1 MNDNDG
7 LQRLVKRIQD
17 QSPELKQEYAN
28 SLLDA
33 CDILIE
39 ETSQAI
45 VKHDVFGPEG
55 VALDASHSVR
65 IVRLLEAK
73 RALKKWRVPAE
84 TAEQTKSRQ
93 AAQAMAPSSEIVRP
107 V

>member
-1 MNDNDG
+1 MNNEG

-17 QSPELKQEYAN
+17 QSQEFKQDYAN
-28 SLLDA
+28 SLMDA
-33 CDILIE
+33 CDSLLE
-39 ETSQAI
+39 LTAQAI

-55 VALDASHSVR
+55 MALDASHSVR

-73 RALKKWRVPAE
+73 RALKKWRMPAE
-84 TAEQTKSRQ
+84 TAEEIKARQ
-93 AAQAMAPSSEIVRP
+93 ASLAVTPASAAPRP